1 MAKEKESERGEGEF
15 WDVFN
20 KKAARFLP
28 VAQVAEFFGTEPG
41 YVAVVCIVF
50 LLGFLLFGIGGN
62 LITQLIGFV
71 YPAYESFKAIEHFKS
86 EREDAPVLMRTWLTY
101 WIVYSL
107 FSVIDV
113 FVDYILYWIPLYY
126 LVKLVFLVWLFP
138 RMGGADVIYKIFI
151 EPTLRQYRKRIDT
164 ALDDAHSRVKEVGKD
179 LSGVAKQAGRAAQIG
194 LAAASASRPDMKE
207 E

>member
-1 MAKEKESERGEGEF
+1 MAKEKDSSEEKGEF
-15 WDVFN
+15 WEVFN
-20 KKAARFLP
+20 KKASRFLP
-28 VAQVAEFFGTEPG
+28 VAQAAEFFGTEPG
-41 YVAVVCIVF
+41 YVAVVGIVF
-50 LLGFLLFGIGGN
+50 VLGFLLFGIGGN
-62 LITQLIGFV
+62 LITQLVGFV

-107 FSVIDV
+107 FSVVEV

-138 RMGGADVIYKIFI
+138 RQGGADVIYKLII
-151 EPTLRQYRKRIDT
+151 EPTLRQYRRRIDT
-164 ALDDAHSRVKEVGKD
+164 AIDDAHSRVKEVGKD
-179 LSGVAKQAGRAAQIG
+179 VGGLARSATRVAQAG
-194 LAAASASRPDMKE
+194 LAAAAATRPDVKE